1 MVGRQDNKNRTNNS
15 NSHSRQGRE
24 EELKK
29 TGVWGS
35 GGEGT
40 LSALVW
46 EAVALEWHLEVEGWP
61 DGWGGDR
68 DK

>member
-1 MVGRQDNKNRTNNS
+1 M
-15 NSHSRQGRE
+15 
-24 EELKK
+24 
-29 TGVWGS
+29 WGS

-46 EAVALEWHLEVEGWP
+46 EEVALEWHLEVEGWP